1 MRVLH
6 ALLIASLSS
15 FNHCYDNSQA
25 AHVGLAMNL
34 CGSDVAKD
42 AADMIIMNDDFGSI
56 VNAVTKK
63 HVVA

>member
-1 MRVLH
+1 M
-6 ALLIASLSS
+6 
-15 FNHCYDNSQA
+15 
-25 AHVGLAMNL
+25 GLAMNL

-63 HVVA
+63 CCRIKEFRDRER

>member
-1 MRVLH
+1 
-6 ALLIASLSS
+6 
-15 FNHCYDNSQA
+15 
-25 AHVGLAMNL
+25 MNL